1 MKKLLTTIALA
12 TTLFANCEYYNNEFN
27 NSKIKY
33 DAMITADAPY
43 SIVKKEQN
51 KILYYLDNALVFC
64 NNKEYY
70 KTLIKFYGGK

>member
-1 MKKLLTTIALA
+1 MKTILTILIISTS
-12 TTLFANCEYYNNEFN
+12 LFANCEYYNNEFN
-27 NSKIKY
+27 NSKIKH

-43 SIVKKEQN
+43 SIVIKEQN
-51 KILYYLDNALVFC
+51 KILYYLDNALIFC